1 MSDLHIVGLS
11 QSEWE
16 SIMNYLAVCKA
27 DEVEDLEIIIK
38 KLINQIY

>member
-1 MSDLHIVGLS
+1 MSEMLLVGLS

-16 SIMNYLAVCKA
+16 SIMSYLASIKA
-27 DEVEDLEIIIK
+27 EDREEINIIIR